1 MTVPMILLVEDSPTQ
16 AIEIAA
22 NLRRHGVEVVH
33 AMDGVEALNMVDQ
46 YNPVLIVLDV
56 NLPRMDGFQVCRRL
70 KRDPDTQHI
79 PVVMLTA
86 ADSSEATLQGLEAGA
101 DDYIPKDVFAHETL
115 ISTLEAFNINVD

>member
-1 MTVPMILLVEDSPTQ
+1 MTVPIILLVEDSPTQ

-33 AMDGVEALNMVDQ
+33 AMDGVEALNMADQ

-70 KRDPDTQHI
+70 KRDPATQHI
-79 PVVMLTA
+79 PVVMLTV

-115 ISTLEAFNINVD
+115 LSTLEAFDINVD